1 MVKECA
7 QALLGRLEAC
17 VTRLERL
24 RLAEYI
30 AYVNDRRRLLRNQF
44 LSGLARGVGMAIG
57 FTVLGAVLVVL
68 LRRLA
73 EQNLPLIGDFLAQ
86 IVTIVQR
93 RLE

>member
-1 MVKECA
+1 MMGYRGR
-7 QALLGRLEAC
+7 LTRRLEAC
-17 VTRLERL
+17 VARLEHL
-24 RLAEYI
+24 RLAEYL
-30 AYVNDRRRLLRNQF
+30 AYAKDRRAMLRSQF
-44 LSGLARGVGMAIG
+44 LAGLARGVGMAIG

>member
-7 QALLGRLEAC
+7 QVLLGRLEAS

-30 AYVNDRRRLLRNQF
+30 AYVDDRRRLLRSQF

>member
-1 MVKECA
+1 MKECRDDLA
-7 QALLGRLEAC
+7 KKMEEHLQ
-17 VTRLERL
+17 RLERL

-30 AYVNDRRRLLRNQF
+30 AYVDDSRRLLRSHF

-57 FTVLGAVLVVL
+57 FTVLGAVLVVI

-86 IVTIVQR
+86 IVTVVQR